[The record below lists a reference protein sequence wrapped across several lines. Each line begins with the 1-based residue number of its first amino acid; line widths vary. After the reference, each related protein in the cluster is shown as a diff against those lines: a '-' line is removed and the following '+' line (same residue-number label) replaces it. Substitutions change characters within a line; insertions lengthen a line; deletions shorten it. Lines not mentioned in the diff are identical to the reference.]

1 MTDMMDFNQIP
12 INFSFYTKKTLD
24 NFIVGENQILI
35 DALRKLNT
43 ENHIYLIYGKKASGK
58 THLCNAIK
66 SMNLSNSFYVNEEKY
81 IENKKIDSVYDIL
94 IIDDLDKIIDKSDV
108 EEYLFSIINNQIINN
123 KSVVITSTE
132 DIESLNI
139 KLPDLKS
146 RIISEFIFEIKD
158 LDDNQKINLMT
169 NVCKERGFDIS
180 MNVIRYILNNY
191 NRDLY
196 FLYSLIKNIDSASL
210 SSKKKITIPFIK
222 KVLNLL
228 NG

>member
-1 MTDMMDFNQIP
+1 M
-12 INFSFYTKKTLD
+12 
-24 NFIVGENQILI
+24 
-35 DALRKLNT
+35 
-43 ENHIYLIYGKKASGK
+43 
-58 THLCNAIK
+58 
-66 SMNLSNSFYVNEEKY
+66 
-81 IENKKIDSVYDIL
+81 